1 MTLRTIDKY
10 LVSTCL
16 FVIDD
21 FNAQYKNIE
30 KPHCEKMRLEANT
43 GYTEADLV
51 VRIGYP
57 FRQMANFIM
66 QSSLGKKNESNQG
79 NDIVIKDMDFRIEV
93 KYVKQNK
100 SEGMKF
106 TNHANWGPIEKDFN
120 WLIDEMQKG
129 NKGKRAFII
138 GWFNCVD
145 TFADQIQLG
154 ERQGRLQTI
163 DLEKIKFFP
172 FLSYDPKSKNT
183 KTVAFRYDNA
193 FLEFP
198 LNIPNLVGKPICC
211 LFLGEPEDKFHIA
224 LYY

>member
-21 FNAQYKNIE
+21 FNAQYKNIAT
-30 KPHCEKMRLEANT
+30 PRCEYMQSEANT

-57 FRQMANFIM
+57 FRQMANFVM
-66 QSSLGKKNESNQG
+66 QSSRGKSDVINQG

-100 SEGMKF
+100 SQGNKY

-120 WLIDEMQKG
+120 WLIEEVRKG
-129 NKGKRAFII
+129 KKGKRAFII
-138 GWFNCVD
+138 GWFNCVG
-145 TFADQIQLG
+145 TFSDQIQLG
-154 ERQGRLQTI
+154 EKPGRYQI
-163 DLEKIKFFP
+163 INSEKIKYFP
-172 FLSYDPKSKNT
+172 FLSYDPKSKDT
-183 KTVAFRYDNA
+183 KTVVFRYNDAFR
-193 FLEFP
+193 
-198 LNIPNLVGKPICC
+198 G
-211 LFLGEPEDKFHIA
+211 
-224 LYY
+224 